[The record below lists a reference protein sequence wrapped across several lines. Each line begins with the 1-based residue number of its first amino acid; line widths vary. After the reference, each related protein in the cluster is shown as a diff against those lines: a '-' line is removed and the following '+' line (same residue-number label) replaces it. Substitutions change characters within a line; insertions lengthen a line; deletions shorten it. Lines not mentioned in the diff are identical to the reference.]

1 MQRMIPSV
9 KICNFAAVIKLSIMD
24 SEQKTLKHSGRKG
37 WIVAGIAI
45 VVAVVAVAI
54 FAFSHLLKK
63 NTAEPLTT
71 LPADAVYVLQINDN
85 EVFMKSSIKCL
96 PYLDEIL
103 SFNALEGFEYFA
115 SQISASLPQTGQ
127 MVISGHLNQ
136 SNQLKLMMSTRAS
149 EGAFNQLLQ
158 DLKINPKDCSTHRSV
173 RIYKIATHH
182 STFYLCFHNGIFSAA
197 ESVKLLESSID
208 VTATANALSNQ
219 AELKKLLDVI
229 YKNDKHNWLIINHK
243 RFVKGGLSKIA
254 PDYQSQFSHYQ
265 DLADWSAYQISFTD
279 FEMNLSGYSLI
290 TPNSFFHQ
298 FPDSMESP
306 MSIPDSLVCSNISR
320 MESYTAPFTVGA
332 DSVVLQFPDIHHFVM
347 NSKDRDLH
355 FIALH
360 SDESDNLAEVFL
372 PSDFTSDSII
382 RYKKIAIYK
391 SGVGDF
397 VPKCLQD
404 STIACN
410 YFVENKG
417 NLIFADSVSA
427 LKSYLDKMSGGT
439 NLASN
444 QTYVFAKK
452 HLPSQSVFELYYQN
466 LNQDARKFFSASFL
480 KAGGRLS
487 TLRVLSVNARESVDG
502 MVPNNIYVRFQ

>member
-1 MQRMIPSV
+1 MQRTIPSV
-9 KICNFAAVIKLSIMD
+9 KTCNFAAVIKLSTMK
-24 SEQKTLKHSGRKG
+24 SEQKKTKRSGRKG
-37 WIVAGIAI
+37 WIVAGLAI

-54 FAFSHLLKK
+54 VAFSHLLKK
-63 NTAEPLTT
+63 NTAEPLAT
-71 LPADAVYVLQINDN
+71 LPADAVYVLQVNDN
-85 EVFMKSSIKCL
+85 EVFMKSSVKCL

-103 SFNALEGFEYFA
+103 SFNAMEGFEYFA
-115 SQISASLPQTGQ
+115 SQISAYLPQTGQ
-127 MVISGHLNQ
+127 IVISGYLNR
-136 SNQLKLMMSTRAS
+136 SNKLKLMMSTRAS

-158 DLKINPKDCSTHRSV
+158 SLKINPKDCTTHRSV

-182 STFYLCFHNGIFSAA
+182 NAFYLCFHNGIFSAA

-208 VTATANALSNQ
+208 VTATANSLANQ
-219 AELKKLLDVI
+219 AELKKLLGVVN
-229 YKNDKHNWLIINHK
+229 KNNKHNWLMINHE
-243 RFVKGGLSKIA
+243 RFVKAELPKIA
-254 PDYQSQFSHYQ
+254 LDYQAQFSHYK
-265 DLADWSAYQISFTD
+265 DLANWSAYQVTFTD
-279 FEMNLSGYSLI
+279 FEMKLSGYSLI
-290 TPNSFFHQ
+290 TSNSFFQQ
-298 FPDSMESP
+298 FHGSMESP
-306 MSIPDSLVCSNISR
+306 MSIPDSLAFSNISHL
-320 MESYTAPFTVGA
+320 ESYAAPFAVGS
-332 DSVVLQFPDIHHFVM
+332 DSVMLQFYDIHHFVM
-347 NSKDRDLH
+347 NSKGKDLH

-360 SDESDNLAEVFL
+360 SDGSENLAEAFL

-382 RYKKIAIYK
+382 RHKKIAIYK

-397 VPKCLQD
+397 VPKCLLD
-404 STIACN
+404 STIGCN

-427 LKSYLDKMSGGT
+427 LKLYLDKMAGGS

-487 TLRVLSVNARESVDG
+487 TMRVFSVNARESVDG